1 MSILCLFA
9 SSNVSMLQNL
19 HVKILITMNRFIYLL
34 NRLIYLLRRVRAF
47 VIRDFQLALSYRVE
61 FFIRI
66 VWILGVTTTFYFI
79 SRIFAGFP
87 LAQYE
92 QWRNPL
98 AAWLTGMAMLNYFL
112 VGFSSLA
119 NAIRQEQMQGT
130 LESILVT
137 PINVPTVILS
147 SSAWAYVEATF
158 YSFLYLFFGWFF
170 FNVQYKGNF
179 LLAMMFMIMT
189 TTVLAC
195 LGILSASFTM
205 VFKRGDPFAIVLGA
219 GTALFSGVF
228 YPKEMLQETLG
239 QFGGKAISYVNPST
253 HGLDAIRAILIQ
265 GRSFDQVRDQFLI
278 LAGFLIFLL
287 PFSVWVFGRAIKRAK
302 REGSLIQY

>member
-1 MSILCLFA
+1 MKLLYLF
-9 SSNVSMLQNL
+9 
-19 HVKILITMNRFIYLL
+19 
-34 NRLIYLLRRVRAF
+34 RRIRAF
-47 VIRDFQLALSYRVE
+47 VIRDFQLALSYRAE
-61 FFIRI
+61 FFIRV

-92 QWRNPL
+92 QWRDPL

-170 FNVQYKGNF
+170 FNVEYKGNF
-179 LLAMMFMIMT
+179 LLALMFMILT
-189 TTVLAC
+189 TLVLAC
-195 LGILSASFTM
+195 IGILSASFTM
-205 VFKRGDPFAIVLGA
+205 VFKRGDPFAIILGA

-239 QFGGKAISYVNPST
+239 NTGGKALSYVNPST
-253 HGLDAIRAILIQ
+253 HGLDAIRGILIQ
-265 GRSFDQVRDQFLI
+265 GKSFEQVSNEFIILICFLA
-278 LAGFLIFLL
+278 LLL
-287 PFSVWVFGRAIKRAK
+287 PFSIWIFSLAIKKAK
-302 REGSLIQY
+302 QEGSLIQY

>member
-1 MSILCLFA
+1 MKLLYLF
-9 SSNVSMLQNL
+9 
-19 HVKILITMNRFIYLL
+19 
-34 NRLIYLLRRVRAF
+34 RRIRAF
-47 VIRDFQLALSYRVE
+47 VIRDFQLALSYRAE
-61 FFIRI
+61 FFIRV

-92 QWRNPL
+92 QWRDPL

-170 FNVQYKGNF
+170 FNVEYKGNF
-179 LLAMMFMIMT
+179 LLALMFMILT
-189 TTVLAC
+189 TLVLAC
-195 LGILSASFTM
+195 IGILSASFTM
-205 VFKRGDPFAIVLGA
+205 VFKRGDPFAIILGA

-239 QFGGKAISYVNPST
+239 TTGGKALSYVNPST
-253 HGLDAIRAILIQ
+253 HGLDAIRGILIQ
-265 GRSFDQVRDQFLI
+265 GKSFEQVSDEFIILVCFLA
-278 LAGFLIFLL
+278 LLL
-287 PFSVWVFGRAIKRAK
+287 PFSIWIFSLAIKKAK
-302 REGSLIQY
+302 QEGSLIQY

>member
-1 MSILCLFA
+1 MKLLYLF
-9 SSNVSMLQNL
+9 
-19 HVKILITMNRFIYLL
+19 
-34 NRLIYLLRRVRAF
+34 RRIRAF
-47 VIRDFQLALSYRVE
+47 VIRDFQLALSYRAE
-61 FFIRI
+61 FFIRV

-92 QWRNPL
+92 QWRDPL

-170 FNVQYKGNF
+170 FNVEYKGNF
-179 LLAMMFMIMT
+179 LLALMFMILT
-189 TTVLAC
+189 TLVLAC
-195 LGILSASFTM
+195 IGILSASFTM
-205 VFKRGDPFAIVLGA
+205 VFKRGDPFAIILGA

-239 QFGGKAISYVNPST
+239 TTGGKALSYVNPST
-253 HGLDAIRAILIQ
+253 HGLDAIRGILIQ
-265 GRSFDQVRDQFLI
+265 GKSFEQVSDEFIILICFLT
-278 LAGFLIFLL
+278 LLL
-287 PFSVWVFGRAIKRAK
+287 PFSIWIFSLAIKKAK
-302 REGSLIQY
+302 QEGSLIQY